1 MAKPRVFISSTFY
14 DLRHVR
20 ADIERF
26 IRELGYDPVLNEQG
40 NIPYG
45 KEDKLEDYCYK
56 EIANTDILVSI
67 IGGRF
72 GSESSK
78 NDKNSVSQ
86 LELKTA
92 FDLNKQV
99 YIFIEKSVY
108 SEYHFYLKN
117 KETKDLKFTYA
128 DNVKIHEFI
137 EFVES
142 LPNNNTIHGFETS
155 ADITQFLKLQWAG
168 LFQRFLQEQTRV
180 KELNVIKGI
189 ENTAK
194 TLNQLVTFLT
204 EEKRGKDNAINEIL
218 LSNHPAMEQVKELL
232 NIPYRVFF
240 TNKDEFLELLTARG
254 FKEED
259 INLPFDEFQVYT
271 SIKKSKKFTLKFSNE
286 IFNSDGKLK
295 VYTKEEWNPIYIQLD
310 AEEIDDDDDLPF

>member
-26 IRELGYDPVLNEQG
+26 IREVGYDPILNEQG

-45 KEDKLEDYCYK
+45 KEDKLEEYCYK

-78 NDKNSVSQ
+78 NDKHSVSQ

-117 KETKDLKFTYA
+117 KENKDINFTYA

-155 ADITQFLKLQWAG
+155 TDITQFLKLQWAG

-240 TNKDEFLELLTARG
+240 TNKEEFLELLTARG

-259 INLPFDEFQVYT
+259 TSLPFDDIQVYT
-271 SIKKSKKFTLKFSNE
+271 STKKSKKFTLKFSNE
-286 IFNSDGKLK
+286 IFHSDGKLK
-295 VYTKEEWNPIYIQLD
+295 VYTKEEWNPIYIQLKS
-310 AEEIDDDDDLPF
+310 EEVEDYDDLPF